1 MLPLTADYTIFG
13 GVLLGYK
20 LSVKTSKLVYEGLK
34 EAGVDFVVTLP
45 DGWLR
50 DIIATIS
57 EDRKWVHVPIH
68 REEEGVGIAAGAYL
82 SGKKPAMIIQN
93 SGLGNSLNALASLNM
108 VHRIPLL
115 LLMSDRGHAA
125 GEVRGHFLPLGQ
137 AVRRILRAIGIPFF
151 ELDRPEQAKQLII
164 QAQGLTQSAKI
175 PVALLLSKNFVE
187 ESG

>member
-1 MLPLTADYTIFG
+1 
-13 GVLLGYK
+13 LGYK
-20 LSVKTSKLVYEGLK
+20 LSTRSANLVYEGLK

-50 DIIATIS
+50 EIIAIV
-57 EDRKWVHVPIH
+57 RKAPEWVHVPIH

-82 SGKKPAMIIQN
+82 GGKKPAMIIQN

-137 AVRRILRAIGIPFF
+137 AVRKILRAIGIPCF
-151 ELDRPEQAKQLII
+151 ELDRLKLAKQLIA
-164 QAQGLTQSAKI
+164 QAQGLTLNAKI

-187 ESG
+187 GSG